1 MTKILKFKTMKTI
14 IILLIS
20 LVFSVKVQAQSSIQT
35 VTIAVKGNCDE
46 CKERIENAADIKGV
60 KNSVWDEKKQAITVI
75 YDSKKVTVE
84 QIEQA
89 IAKSGHK
96 TGHVAADAAA
106 YKALPNCCK
115 YESADCKKK

>member
-1 MTKILKFKTMKTI
+1 MKIL
-14 IILLIS
+14 IILLS
-20 LVFSVKVQAQSSIQT
+20 LLFSVNIQAQSTIKT
-35 VTIAVKGNCDE
+35 ATIAVKGNCDE

-96 TGHVAADAAA
+96 TAHTPADAAA
-106 YKALPNCCK
+106 YKALPACCK